1 MCSTTPKNFSWLED
15 GKIAALA
22 FPDKREDL
30 EFLANHGIRY
40 LVTLTKELK
49 PNTEE
54 VPALIGVNICV
65 DDYCTF
71 TMEQVQ
77 QFIGICEKALEENQG
92 VAVHCRAGIGRTGTL
107 LACYLVRFKHLNPEE
122 AILHVR
128 TARPHSIET
137 VDQEKTVAE
146 YYEFLHRT
154 PSVEAAAK

>member
-54 VPALIGVNICV
+54 VPALIVVNICV

-107 LACYLVRFKHLNPEE
+107 LACYLCLLVLTPQPVGTCLN
-122 AILHVR
+122 
-128 TARPHSIET
+128 S
-137 VDQEKTVAE
+137 
-146 YYEFLHRT
+146 
-154 PSVEAAAK
+154 